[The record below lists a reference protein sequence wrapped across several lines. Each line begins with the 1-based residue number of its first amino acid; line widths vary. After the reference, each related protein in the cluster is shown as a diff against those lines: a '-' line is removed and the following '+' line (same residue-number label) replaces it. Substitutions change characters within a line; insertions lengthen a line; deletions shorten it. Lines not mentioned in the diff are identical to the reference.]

1 MEEYSF
7 DFATAFVVGCFS
19 KEEEEEK
26 GEIESMSFSPSSSS
40 SRLFGVDPPTRSILS
55 MVGIVDETDSVGHT
69 NSNTPTKQTKN
80 DAATPPRLL
89 SLRAPLVDVVVSITV
104 VRVLV
109 LKLLK
114 NIIFF
119 NTCFWS
125 LVVNLDVRKSG
136 S

>member
-19 KEEEEEK
+19 KEEEEEEEEEEEK
-26 GEIESMSFSPSSSS
+26 EEIESMSFSPSSSS
-40 SRLFGVDPPTRSILS
+40 SRLFGV
-55 MVGIVDETDSVGHT
+55 HT

-114 NIIFF
+114 KLFF
-119 NTCFWS
+119 LTHVFGH
-125 LVVNLDVRKSG
+125 LL
-136 S
+136 